1 MTEKNLDGKD
11 DGPWYKQFWAW
22 FVFAPLLIIMAIW
35 VPFLTV
41 IVKGADDTVLDNY
54 YKEGRMINQ
63 RVDQDRH
70 ARELGL
76 TGTLRVDQEV
86 GDVILTISSIDAD
99 YAFPEKLELYFDHPF
114 EADHDTF
121 IVLQEVIPGRYQGEL
136 ERRLNNRWYIRL
148 TSMPVTTAEL
158 GAAAPDLEDWRII
171 GELDLAKGS
180 SMTFGGDE

>member
-1 MTEKNLDGKD
+1 MTDKNLNGKD

-35 VPFLTV
+35 VPFLTI

-76 TGTLRVDQEV
+76 SGTLRVDQEV
-86 GDVILTISSIDAD
+86 GDVILTISTTSPD
-99 YAFPEKLELYFDHPF
+99 YTLPAKLDLYFDHPM
-114 EADHDTF
+114 EADYDTSL
-121 IVLQEVIPGRYQGEL
+121 VLHEVIPGRYQGEL
-136 ERRLNNRWYIRL
+136 DRRLIDRWYVRL
-148 TSMPVTTAEL
+148 TSVPVRTAEL
-158 GAAAPDLEDWRII
+158 GAAAPELEDWRVI